1 MPRPCPRS
9 RTPDAGLLI
18 RVKICGLNNAEGLD
32 AAVEACADW
41 VGYNFF
47 ERSPRFVTPAQAAAF
62 SDHVLGGPK
71 RVGLFVNPTDAAIAD
86 TLDIFKLDVLQIY
99 APAGRAMEIRGTFN
113 LPVWRS
119 VHVTTVADLP
129 TDTDEDSF
137 VIEPRPPAGA
147 TRPGGNAVNM
157 DWSVLAGWSVPRPW
171 LLAGGL
177 RPGNVVEAIRASG
190 AEAVDVSSGVES
202 APGVKSPELIREFI
216 RLARLPGA
224 GESGAAPPT

>member
-1 MPRPCPRS
+1 M
-9 RTPDAGLLI
+9 PDAGPLI
-18 RVKICGLNNAEGLD
+18 RVKICGLNDAEGLD
-32 AAVEACADW
+32 AAADAGADW

-62 SDHVLGGPK
+62 SDHVVGGPK

-86 TLDIFKLDVLQIY
+86 TLDMFKLDVLQIY
-99 APAGRAMEIRGTFN
+99 APVGRALEIQGMFG

-119 VHVTTVADLP
+119 VHVTTAADLP
-129 TDTDEDSF
+129 TDTGEDGF

-157 DWSVLAGWSVPRPW
+157 DWSVPAGWPAPRPW

-190 AEAVDVSSGVES
+190 AGSVDVSSGVES
-202 APGVKSPELIREFI
+202 APGVKSPGLIREFI
-216 RLARLPGA
+216 RLARSLGT
-224 GESGAAPPT
+224 GESGVAAST

>member
-1 MPRPCPRS
+1 M
-9 RTPDAGLLI
+9 PDAGPLI
-18 RVKICGLNNAEGLD
+18 RVKICGLNDAEGLN
-32 AAVEACADW
+32 AAVEAGADW

-62 SDHVLGGPK
+62 SKHVSGGPK

-86 TLDIFKLDVLQIY
+86 TLSTFKLDVLQIY
-99 APAGRAMEIRGTFN
+99 APAGRAVEIQGMFG

-119 VHVTTVADLP
+119 VHVTTAADLP
-129 TDTDEDSF
+129 TDTGEDGF

-157 DWSVLAGWSVPRPW
+157 DWSVLAGWSAPRPW

-190 AEAVDVSSGVES
+190 AGSVDVSSGVES

-216 RLARLPGA
+216 RLARLPDA